1 MKIKSRSL
9 IPKPRWKRIRAAAA
23 VAKQSDVA
31 IVLVGRKRKHES
43 RSLVRTAS
51 GGPRLAGPAGFAGG
65 IRAVVETG
73 KPTIVFLI
81 NGRPLSINYVKE
93 HVPAILEG
101 WYLGEQGGT
110 AAANVLFGDVNPGG
124 KLPITFPRTVGQLPD
139 FYDHKP
145 SRNRSY
151 LFDSREPLFPFGYGL
166 SYTQFRFENVRVE
179 PKSIRTG
186 GSAKVSVDI
195 TNTGSRAGDE
205 VAQLY
210 IHQRVASITRPVM
223 QLRGF
228 KRVSLDLGQKMTVDF
243 TLTPEDLSLIDVNK
257 NRVVE
262 PGTFDLMVGAS
273 SAETSSVAL
282 EVVNP

>member
-1 MKIKSRSL
+1 
-9 IPKPRWKRIRAAAA
+9 
-23 VAKQSDVA
+23 
-31 IVLVGRKRKHES
+31 VL
-43 RSLVRTAS
+43 
-51 GGPRLAGPAGFAGG
+51 
-65 IRAVVETG
+65 
-73 KPTIVFLI
+73 LI
-81 NGRPLSINYVKE
+81 NGRPLSVNYVKD

-124 KLPITFPRTVGQLPD
+124 KLPITFPRSVGQLPD
-139 FYDHKP
+139 FYNHKP
-145 SRNRSY
+145 SRNRGY
-151 LFDSREPLFPFGYGL
+151 LFSSREPLFPFGYGL
-166 SYTQFRFENVRVE
+166 SYTKFRFDNVRAE
-179 PKSIRTG
+179 PKTIRPG

-223 QLRGF
+223 ELRGF
-228 KRVSLDLGQKMTVDF
+228 KRVSLDPGQKTTVDF
-243 TLTPEDLSLIDVNK
+243 TLTPDELSLIDINM

-262 PGTFDLMVGAS
+262 PGTFDLMVGPS
-273 SAETSSVAL
+273 SAETTTIPL